1 MVSRRPT
8 RREVPKLHEFA
19 NRFLDGYARANR
31 HKPSGVAAKETIL
44 RVHLVP
50 LIGNRRLD
58 QITNEDVHR
67 LKHRLRH
74 RSPKTVNN
82 VLTTLSKLLKVA
94 RRMGGDRVIAV
105 HDQTAQRPETAYG
118 LPRLRGLRAV
128 GGSG

>member
-1 MVSRRPT
+1 MSVTVRKFRTGGWEVDIHVILPNGT
-8 RREVPKLHEFA
+8 RRRDRTRKSCSKFAAHRWGLARERDLLLNGLPTTNKKEVPKLHEFV

-67 LKHRLRH
+67 LKHR
-74 RSPKTVNN
+74 
-82 VLTTLSKLLKVA
+82 
-94 RRMGGDRVIAV
+94 RRMGCD
-105 HDQTAQRPETAYG
+105 
-118 LPRLRGLRAV
+118 
-128 GGSG
+128 